1 MSERQLSGD
10 FQIAILKV
18 KMDSIE
24 RSRVR
29 SDLKVIPIEMR
40 KPWKTQGCERENYK
54 KTVEDTTL
62 GNTTIEEAKRIDQ
75 ASEAQK
81 NGKVKEIL
89 R

>member
-40 KPWKTQGCERENYK
+40 KPWKTQGCEKKITRRQWKTQLWETLPLRRQRE
-54 KTVEDTTL
+54 
-62 GNTTIEEAKRIDQ
+62 
-75 ASEAQK
+75 
-81 NGKVKEIL
+81 
-89 R
+89 